1 MIIDDADYTV
11 KLRTLL
17 EDPHAKAEID
27 KALSE
32 YPMYEKDPQPSYIS
46 TRQQLNQKLL
56 DRYKYREIG
65 FETPGRFIDE
75 LRIAMN
81 EIMPYYVQ
89 LYKSHDIME
98 SLDDPFG
105 NVDIVETFEEETSG
119 TASGNTSG
127 TSNSSSEA
135 NNKSNTNTDLTNNS
149 KNLKVGTPQGDIL
162 AINSKGIDTVT
173 HGDEIVWDENI
184 SHTEGESSD
193 ESNSSSESSSTAE
206 SSSESSG
213 TTKHTLTK
221 KGNQGVNTYAHDM
234 KELRETFL
242 NIDKMIIENQR
253 IAELFMQI
261 Y

>member
-1 MIIDDADYTV
+1 MINAKYTIVLKTLMDDPIA
-11 KLRTLL
+11 R
-17 EDPHAKAEID
+17 AEIN
-27 KALSE
+27 KALSD
-32 YPMYEKDPQPSYIS
+32 YPMYEKTPAVPYIS
-46 TRQQLNQKLL
+46 TREQLNEKLL
-56 DRYKYREIG
+56 NHYKYREIG
-65 FETPGRFIDE
+65 SETPGRFLDE
-75 LRIAMN
+75 LRTTMH

-135 NNKSNTNTDLTNNS
+135 NSKSNTSTDLTNNS
-149 KNLKVGTPQGDIL
+149 KNVKTNTPQGDIL
-162 AINSKGIDTVT
+162 AINSKGINTVT
-173 HGDEIVWDENI
+173 HADEITWDENI
-184 SHTEGESSD
+184 NHSEGESTD
-193 ESNSSSESSSTAE
+193 ESSSSNESSSTAE

-234 KELRETFL
+234 KELRQTFL
-242 NIDKMIIENQR
+242 NIDEMIIENKKIQ
-253 IAELFMQI
+253 ELFMQI